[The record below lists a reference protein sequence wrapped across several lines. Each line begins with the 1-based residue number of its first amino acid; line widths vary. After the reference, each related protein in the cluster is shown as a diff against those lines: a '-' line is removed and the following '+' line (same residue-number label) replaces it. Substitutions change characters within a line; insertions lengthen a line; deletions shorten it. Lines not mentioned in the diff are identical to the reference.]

1 MNTKQMA
8 KDRFMKKLII
18 TMSLTLLASSANA
31 DNVGDFSLGQ
41 YQHDLDVL
49 IPLASSLQGE
59 CLTGDK
65 TKCAQSESLIRLIR
79 QHAIFNPSGHAIFNP
94 SGEMLSPEEAAK
106 SRQEIITEA
115 AKALSSAV
123 EQINDD
129 ARKWGGEK

>member
-49 IPLASSLQGE
+49 IPLASSLRGE
-59 CLTGDK
+59 CLMGDK

-79 QHAIFNPSGHAIFNP
+79 QHAIFNPSG
-94 SGEMLSPEEAAK
+94 EMLSPEEAAK
-106 SRQEIITEA
+106 SKQEIITEA
-115 AKALSSAV
+115 AKALSSIV

-129 ARKWGGEK
+129 ARK

>member
-1 MNTKQMA
+1 
-8 KDRFMKKLII
+8 MKKLII

-49 IPLASSLQGE
+49 IPLASSLRGE
-59 CLTGDK
+59 CLMGDK

-79 QHAIFNPSGHAIFNP
+79 QHAIFNPSG
-94 SGEMLSPEEAAK
+94 EMLSPEEAAK
-106 SRQEIITEA
+106 SKQEIITEA
-115 AKALSSAV
+115 AKALSSIV

-129 ARKWGGEK
+129 ARK

>member
-1 MNTKQMA
+1 MKNTMITAALLMA
-8 KDRFMKKLII
+8 
-18 TMSLTLLASSANA
+18 ASSANA
-31 DNVGDFSLGQ
+31 DNVSDFSLGQ

-49 IPLASSLQGE
+49 IPLASSLRGE
-59 CLTGDK
+59 CLMGDK

-79 QHAIFNPSGHAIFNP
+79 QHAIFNASGDVIFNP

-106 SRQEIITEA
+106 SKQEIITEA

-129 ARKWGGEK
+129 ARKWGGGNEGATE